1 MLILM
6 LWVCAIR
13 SHTKQNNVTTSAVS
27 KRGNLQFHCFE
38 VIVNSLNWR
47 QVDVYVFILLPTLQT
62 FVIFETCSD
71 LFFKK
76 KKKKADCKLWWLD
89 KPPIVDRLSFVVLV
103 ECYAQSLPHII
114 AQLFVGDT
122 HNTRKTVGFQ

>member
-1 MLILM
+1 MEYLDEVFPFAPFAYSQDAWEKVNSIDFNFFF
-6 LWVCAIR
+6 R

-76 KKKKADCKLWWLD
+76 KKKKVTSKLL
-89 KPPIVDRLSFVVLV
+89 RL
-103 ECYAQSLPHII
+103 E
-114 AQLFVGDT
+114 
-122 HNTRKTVGFQ
+122 